1 MLFENPRSVLWCCD
15 VMLKKLKI
23 RTEKLDRLLLLDDSR
38 LLDDAAKRDS
48 DVADAEDTVVIV
60 ETFFSPEA
68 DSVLTAVDFLL
79 AMLFLEDCSDQ
90 LFFASAADSVNATI
104 WSKLSAFILINV
116 ACMLL
121 CLNINSLFSPQP
133 VL

>member
-23 RTEKLDRLLLLDDSR
+23 RTEKLDQLLLLDDSR

-48 DVADAEDTVVIV
+48 DVADAEDTVVIF

-90 LFFASAADSVNATI
+90 LFFASAADSIKETVR
-104 WSKLSAFILINV
+104 SKL
-116 ACMLL
+116 
-121 CLNINSLFSPQP
+121 
-133 VL
+133 